1 MPLNSFQIQT
11 KDTFDILTIIGKF
24 ERQARLDQTSQQI
37 AQSASQ
43 RAVPADV
50 KRARERERWAG
61 GESEKDAGSTN
72 FHTKSEAVGKK
83 KLA

>member
-50 KRARERERWAG
+50 KRERERWAG